1 MAAWKTAHPAHFV
14 RLSTTL
20 RCTPMKPGTFDY
32 NPSLNAHPVHETQR
46 VKGDNMLDLSTL
58 GTFVAVVLGLF
69 LIPGPAV
76 LLVLTRTVHGG
87 RKAGILTGLGV
98 AVGDFV
104 HTLGAAVGLSA
115 LLMTSALAFN
125 AVKFVGAAYLVYLGI
140 RALREKQANA
150 QRPAVASVS
159 ASKAFFQAIPAEVLN
174 PKTALFFLAFL
185 PQFVRPEHGSS
196 FLQFATLGLIFVGMS
211 ALYTTLI
218 VLTIRPLGRL
228 VKRLTWLTRWQNKII
243 GVLFISLGLRV
254 ATQTR

>member
-1 MAAWKTAHPAHFV
+1 
-14 RLSTTL
+14 
-20 RCTPMKPGTFDY
+20 
-32 NPSLNAHPVHETQR
+32 
-46 VKGDNMLDLSTL
+46 MLDLSTL

-87 RKAGILTGLGV
+87 RKAGILTGLGI
-98 AVGDFV
+98 AAGDFI

-125 AVKFVGAAYLVYLGI
+125 AAYLVYLGI
-140 RALREKQANA
+140 RALREKQASA
-150 QRPAVASVS
+150 HLPAAIAPVS

-196 FLQFATLGLIFVGMS
+196 FLQFTTLGLIFVGMS

-218 VLTIRPLGRL
+218 VLTIRPLGKL
-228 VKRLTWLTRWQNKII
+228 VKRLTWLSRWQNKII

-254 ATQTR
+254 AMQTR